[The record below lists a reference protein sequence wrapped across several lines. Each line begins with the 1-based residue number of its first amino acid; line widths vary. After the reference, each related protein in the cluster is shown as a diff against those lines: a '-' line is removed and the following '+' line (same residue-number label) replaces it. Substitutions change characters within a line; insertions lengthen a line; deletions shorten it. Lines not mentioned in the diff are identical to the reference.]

1 MHTVFPVRSMR
12 QWELHI
18 KAVKWQETGS
28 WWLSVDWLGLPFHS
42 GHISIAIVTVIT
54 VTAQDTPVESPRR
67 KSALWG
73 IEINLFI
80 QNKDGN
86 VPNPG
91 HFIGFLFRQGLFSGR
106 SQAGFVKRISP
117 RSRAHTQLEC
127 LEAKYFQD
135 NACSYGTTRAKVSAS
150 LLGHPLHLLRA
161 KIAVECLGVGP
172 RCCGGLRSGR
182 LELLSYMLPV
192 QWVLWEAGGGQ
203 AVPSMKP
210 DPRHPKN
217 TVKAN

>member
-12 QWELHI
+12 RWEFHI

-28 WWLSVDWLGLPFHS
+28 RWLSVDWLGLPFHS

-73 IEINLFI
+73 TEINLFI

-135 NACSYGTTRAKVSAS
+135 NACSHGTTRVKVSAS

-172 RCCGGLRSGR
+172 RCYGGLRSGR
-182 LELLSYMLPV
+182 LELLSCMLPV

-203 AVPSMKP
+203 AVPPMKP
-210 DPRHPKN
+210 DPPHPKN
-217 TVKAN
+217 PVKAN